1 MKTGLITMWM
11 TASVHGDESSAISPT
26 PACTD
31 PQGRSDEHSR
41 RDHPSPNNA
50 VVELKVRRPTPSLCA
65 PTSPSWFIN
74 GGSDER
80 VTGQRLGFYVGR
92 EGKRG
97 RAVATV
103 ERNPGG
109 DQCACERRIRGASV
123 DTGSA
128 RATSTE
134 AVGEDDPGADWMGPP
149 SRDPRPGQ
157 RRWFWAAGRKKR
169 PIR

>member
-1 MKTGLITMWM
+1 VLRLAKVEVSPGGKILPVISELRPM
-11 TASVHGDESSAISPT
+11 TTDKLGSAASMYIGDEFSAISPT
-26 PACTD
+26 TACID
-31 PQGRSDEHSR
+31 PQGRSDEHAR
-41 RDHPSPNNA
+41 HDHPSPNNA

-109 DQCACERRIRGASV
+109 DQCACE
-123 DTGSA
+123 
-128 RATSTE
+128 
-134 AVGEDDPGADWMGPP
+134 
-149 SRDPRPGQ
+149 
-157 RRWFWAAGRKKR
+157 
-169 PIR
+169 